1 MAGVKKTSTTKAKK
15 SSKILDQ
22 NNNLSNDELLEQI
35 LNKKKNKTSKN
46 STTTKN
52 KSTSTVSKQE
62 SSTTTKKKKE
72 IKETI
77 SSDELYEKIRAKR
90 TIKKRPAP
98 KKQEVS
104 SESDVSF
111 RNAIREIEDENTEL
125 IITREIR
132 FDDLSSN
139 LKNKKNIEELRKAIE
154 SFDKFDDFESKIGEE
169 DEEIEILPFVRY
181 ANYKLRKILI
191 IAGIVIL
198 VLSLFGG
205 IASGF
210 SKGEEVASTYVKL
223 EKEQKKKKDN
233 KWEFNKKK
241 KEEEKRKREEEQRK
255 QKYNECLS
263 SVYSDMDNTDV
274 LSTAVNNL
282 ETYIKEKYNASIVYE
297 DINTGFVYGYNK
309 DQVYYAA
316 STIKSL
322 GALYVYTK
330 AVNDEINL
338 DDTMVY
344 SRKYD
349 YSYSQGLDKAKY
361 GTKVSIRD
369 LVKYSVMYSD
379 NSAHQMIVAYV
390 GRSNLKEF
398 GKSLG
403 AKNTLNG
410 GDNFGNI
417 SAEDGHIY
425 MKALYNFFNNNGD
438 LGKELEEFFLTSA
451 QKEIS
456 VNNLEVANKYGM
468 YKKYYHNIGIMY
480 DKNPYIV
487 SITTLEGLK
496 DREKVIN
503 DISSKIFELHNT
515 FYKNRE
521 SVCKV
526 KIYGQ

>member
-77 SSDELYEKIRAKR
+77 SSDDLYEQIRAKR
-90 TIKKRPAP
+90 TIKKRLPS
-98 KKQEVS
+98 KKKEVS
-104 SESDVSF
+104 TKDDVSF
-111 RNAIREIEDENTEL
+111 SKAIREIEDENTDL

-154 SFDKFDDFESKIGEE
+154 SFDKLDDFESKISRE
-169 DEEIEILPFVRY
+169 DDEIELLPFVRY
-181 ANYKLRKILI
+181 SNYKLRKILI
-191 IAGIVIL
+191 VVGFISLLVSLIL
-198 VLSLFGG
+198 
-205 IASGF
+205 GF
-210 SKGEEVASTYVKL
+210 SVGMSKGEEIASTYVKV
-223 EKEQKKKKDN
+223 ESISNKKK
-233 KWEFNKKK
+233 EEKKK

-349 YSYSQGLDKAKY
+349 YSYSQGLDKVKY